1 MIISI
6 LIIYSVTIFGGIFLY
21 IKYKFLRDNLD
32 KEYLITTREDLKEV
46 YEQYKL
52 TLETLEEYKRI
63 YTETR
68 RYVINATVKLEQ
80 RPEQVRK
87 ELLSKLKEKDKE
99 IKLITDRLN
108 NFQNSVEKET
118 NFLFRR
124 ISKLEDTTVRRNNPS
139 IRY

>member
-6 LIIYSVTIFGGIFLY
+6 LIIYSITIFGGIFLY

-108 NFQNSVEKET
+108 NLKQSVDRENK
-118 NFLFRR
+118 FLFQSVR
-124 ISKLEDTTVRRNNPS
+124 KLEDTTVRRNNPS

>member
-1 MIISI
+1 MIILI
-6 LIIYSVTIFGGIFLY
+6 LIIYLVTIFGGILLY
-21 IKYKFLRDNLD
+21 KKYKFLKDNLD
-32 KEYLITTREDLKEV
+32 KEYLITTRKDLKEV

-52 TLETLEEYKRI
+52 TLETLEEYKKI

-87 ELLSKLKEKDKE
+87 ELLDKLKEKDKE
-99 IKLITDRLN
+99 IKFITERLN
-108 NFQNSVEKET
+108 NLKQSVEREN
-118 NFLFRR
+118 NFLFQ
-124 ISKLEDTTVRRNNPS
+124 SVQKLEDTTVRKNNPS

>member
-21 IKYKFLRDNLD
+21 KKYKFLRDNLD

-46 YEQYKL
+46 YEQYRL

-108 NFQNSVEKET
+108 NLKQSVDRENK
-118 NFLFRR
+118 FLFQSVR
-124 ISKLEDTTVRRNNPS
+124 KLEDTTVRRNNPS

>member
-108 NFQNSVEKET
+108 SLKQSVDRENK
-118 NFLFRR
+118 FLFQSVR
-124 ISKLEDTTVRRNNPS
+124 KLEDTTVRRNNPS

>member
-21 IKYKFLRDNLD
+21 KKYKFLKDNLD
-32 KEYLITTREDLKEV
+32 KEYLITTRKDLKEV

-52 TLETLEEYKRI
+52 TLETLEEYKKL

-87 ELLSKLKEKDKE
+87 ELLHKFKEKDKE
-99 IKLITDRLN
+99 IKLITERLN
-108 NFQNSVEKET
+108 NLKLSIERENK
-118 NFLFRR
+118 FLFQSVR
-124 ISKLEDTTVRRNNPS
+124 KLEDSTVRKNNPS

>member
-1 MIISI
+1 MIILI
-6 LIIYSVTIFGGIFLY
+6 LIIYLVTIFGGILLY
-21 IKYKFLRDNLD
+21 KKYKFLKDNLD
-32 KEYLITTREDLKEV
+32 KEYLITTRKDLKEV

-52 TLETLEEYKRI
+52 TLETLEEYKKI

-87 ELLSKLKEKDKE
+87 ELLDKLKEKDKE
-99 IKLITDRLN
+99 IKFITERLN
-108 NFQNSVEKET
+108 NLKQSVEREN
-118 NFLFRR
+118 NFLFQSVR
-124 ISKLEDTTVRRNNPS
+124 KLEDTTVRKNNPS